1 MLDCK
6 GLIAEVKMKCFLE
19 HTFLIRT
26 KFLTQRMQLANRSVT
41 FGHTTEA
48 LKGKISFWHLVAMK
62 VVLLRKIKQIILTW
76 TAYNRDGAIGWSTS

>member
-6 GLIAEVKMKCFLE
+6 GLIAEVKMKCYLE

-26 KFLTQRMQLANRSVT
+26 KFLTQRIQLANLSVT

-48 LKGKISFWHLVAMK
+48 LK
-62 VVLLRKIKQIILTW
+62 R
-76 TAYNRDGAIGWSTS
+76 